1 MAEKAP
7 LFTVTDRRK
16 FTPEGEFRPGVVASE
31 APPAPAVEAV
41 PAEAAVPAPAE
52 ARSGGASPASAP
64 VDPANEPSIA
74 EGSAEA
80 DAYAGEEEGGLPEP
94 TAAEAAEQ
102 HAAYKESSRSL
113 DELIARQNP
122 RAKAAGD
129 MTFDRLVQSVY
140 MTAALQLGAGG
151 QPGEQPRVDILG
163 ARQSI
168 DMLSVL
174 KEKTKGNL
182 TSNEERLLQNA
193 LFELRMSFLE
203 ITNAIASAAQEP
215 MPPNASAG
223 LGARPGP
230 AAAFPGRKR

>member
-31 APPAPAVEAV
+31 APPTPAPEA
-41 PAEAAVPAPAE
+41 APAE
-52 ARSGGASPASAP
+52 TAAAAPATPPAESRNIPAAASAFP
-64 VDPANEPSIA
+64 PFTETDSF
-74 EGSAEA
+74 
-80 DAYAGEEEGGLPEP
+80 AGEDEGALPEP

-102 HAAYKESSRSL
+102 HVAYKESSRSL

-140 MTAALQLGAGG
+140 MTAAMQLGAGG

-215 MPPNASAG
+215 MPPAG

>member
-16 FTPEGEFRPGVVASE
+16 FTPEGDFRPGVVASKV
-31 APPAPAVEAV
+31 PTAPAAESTPIEAT
-41 PAEAAVPAPAE
+41 ATT
-52 ARSGGASPASAP
+52 SSPA
-64 VDPANEPSIA
+64 DPANPPSIA
-74 EGSAEA
+74 ETVPATSGDA
-80 DAYAGEEEGGLPEP
+80 DPYAGEDEGALPEP

-122 RAKAAGD
+122 RAKATGD

-182 TSNEERLLQNA
+182 TPNEERLLQNA

-203 ITNAIASAAQEP
+203 ITNAIATAAQEP
-215 MPPNASAG
+215 MPANAPAG

-230 AAAFPGRKR
+230 AAAFNPGRKR

>member
-31 APPAPAVEAV
+31 APATPAPEPSPVESAVSASPKEQSAV
-41 PAEAAVPAPAE
+41 SGNTAPSAASSSAPAPQ
-52 ARSGGASPASAP
+52 
-64 VDPANEPSIA
+64 
-74 EGSAEA
+74 A
-80 DAYAGEEEGGLPEP
+80 DEHFDSEEEGALPEP

-140 MTAALQLGAGG
+140 MTAAMQLGAGG
-151 QPGEQPRVDILG
+151 QPGDQPRVDILG

-182 TSNEERLLQNA
+182 TPNEERLLQNA

-203 ITNAIASAAQEP
+203 ITNAIASAAHEP
-215 MPPNASAG
+215 MPPGAPAG